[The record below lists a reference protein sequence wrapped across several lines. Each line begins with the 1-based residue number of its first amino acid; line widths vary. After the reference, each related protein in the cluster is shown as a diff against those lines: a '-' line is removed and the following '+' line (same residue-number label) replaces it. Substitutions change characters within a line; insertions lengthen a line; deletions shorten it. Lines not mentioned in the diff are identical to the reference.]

1 MKITG
6 STLALM
12 GALALVPT
20 LALAQAKPAATTP
33 AKPAATAPTKPAMA
47 AKSTPATAVKPAAT
61 HSTSGILKSS
71 DATSIVIAKTAK
83 DTKTTTFAIDAAT
96 VTKGTLTPGARVQI
110 RYHQD
115 GARNI
120 ATAITVTPAKSSPK
134 SGK

>member
-6 STLALM
+6 STLALV

-20 LALAQAKPAATTP
+20 LALAQAKPATTTP
-33 AKPAATAPTKPAMA
+33 AKPAMATPTKSA
-47 AKSTPATAVKPAAT
+47 PATAVKPAAT

-83 DTKTTTFAIDAAT
+83 DTKTTTYAIDATT

-115 GARNI
+115 GARNV
-120 ATAITVTPAKSSPK
+120 ATAITVAPAKSLPK